1 MDSYDVRFW
10 DIKKLGNGTGARFR
24 VRWAV
29 DGREHCK
36 SFKARPLADG
46 FLTGLKD
53 AVRYGRPF
61 NPRTGLPDAETTRDE
76 LVTWYQH
83 ARSYAEAKWPNLA
96 PVSRRSV
103 AEALVTVT
111 IALTAKE
118 PGAPDAKVLRQALF
132 GWAFNPA
139 TRQLDPPPETAAA
152 LDWAERVS
160 LPVADLEDTA
170 TVRLALAACVK
181 NLTGKAAAGS
191 TQRRKRSVFYNALG
205 YAVEQGHLTSNPV
218 DRIQWTTPAV
228 AASVDRRVVV
238 SPAQARSLLA
248 AVRALSVRG
257 QHLEAFFACL
267 YYAAL
272 RPSEAVMLREG
283 DLHLPKKGWGR
294 IDLAASASRA
304 GTAWTDHG
312 TARQERGLKHRADN
326 ETRTIPIPPELVR
339 LLRAHIKRHGTTDD
353 GRVFQTARGGILQD
367 SGYNEVWTQAR
378 KQALTPAQQRSPLGR
393 RPYDLRHAAVSLWL
407 NSGVPATE
415 VARRA
420 GHGVAVLLK
429 IYAHCIDG
437 QADAANQRITD
448 ALGTQDA
455 QSDLGGEGDGE
466 SDRASRSAKPC
477 PG

>member
-10 DIKKLGNGTGARFR
+10 DIKKLGNGGTARFR

-46 FLTGLKD
+46 FLADLKD
-53 AVRYGRPF
+53 AVRDRRPF
-61 NPRTGLPDAETTRDE
+61 NPRTGLPDAETTE
-76 LVTWYQH
+76 EEMMTWYEH
-83 ARSYAEAKWPNLA
+83 ARAYTEAKWPNLA

-118 PGAPDAKVLRQALF
+118 PGAPEPKVLRQALF

-139 TRQLDPPPETAAA
+139 TRDTSPPPEIAAA
-152 LDWAERVS
+152 LDWAARAS
-160 LPVADLEDTA
+160 LPVAELEDTA
-170 TVRLALAACVK
+170 TVRLALAACART
-181 NLTGKAAAGS
+181 LTGKAAAGS

-205 YAVEQGHLTSNPV
+205 YAVEQGHLASNPV

-228 AASVDRRVVV
+228 AQSVDRRVVV
-238 SPAQARSLLA
+238 SPAQARNLLA
-248 AVRALSVRG
+248 AVRGLSDRG
-257 QHLEAFFACL
+257 QHLEAFYACL

-272 RPSEAVMLREG
+272 RPSEAVMLRESRPAPAEAG
-283 DLHLPKKGWGR
+283 VGEDRPGRLRLPRRARPGPTTAPPAR
-294 IDLAASASRA
+294 NAASSTAPPTRPAPSPSRP
-304 GTAWTDHG
+304 
-312 TARQERGLKHRADN
+312 N
-326 ETRTIPIPPELVR
+326 LVK
-339 LLRAHIKRHGTTDD
+339 LLRAHIKRYGTTPD
-353 GRVFQTARGGILQD
+353 GRIFQTARGGIIQD
-367 SGYNEVWTQAR
+367 SAYSAVWADAR
-378 KQALTPAQQRSPLGR
+378 KKALTPAQYRSPLGR

-448 ALGTQDA
+448 ALGAPRPSPRETTT
-455 QSDLGGEGDGE
+455 
-466 SDRASRSAKPC
+466 ASRHPE
-477 PG
+477 P